1 MLTTVEMSDWVWLV
15 HVASADPQKAYDR
28 INWIVIWSVS
38 KVLLVVVTILVQGW
52 MEKYMEVLENDGCM
66 VEIAENQMTIH
77 IIHMSMVD
85 ALGAELLNM

>member
-1 MLTTVEMSDWVWLV
+1 
-15 HVASADPQKAYDR
+15 
-28 INWIVIWSVS
+28 
-38 KVLLVVVTILVQGW
+38 
-52 MEKYMEVLENDGCM
+52 MEVLENDGCM